1 MQKNGGIAIDK
12 TNSFYV
18 GDAAGRPK
26 NWALGKKKDHSSADR
41 LMALNV
47 DVKFETPEEHFLKHK
62 TPPYELP
69 KFNSKSLLQTDDIC
83 TPADAELILKQ
94 QEVENNKLLTLTFT
108 YKIIF

>member
-1 MQKNGGIAIDK
+1 MQKNGNVTIDK
-12 TNSFYV
+12 ADSFYI

-26 NWALGKKKDHSSADR
+26 NWAPGKKKDHSSADR

-69 KFNSKSLLQTDDIC
+69 KFNPKNLSQIDDIC
-83 TPADAELILKQ
+83 KPADAKLTLQQ
-94 QEVENNKLLTLTFT
+94 QEVSINNQKRL
-108 YKIIF
+108 YH